1 MSENQNP
8 MHEPAPG
15 GGASDELTVA
25 QRQLN
30 VLRDKIRNLDKQ
42 LASATI
48 NNSRL
53 VAMLEA
59 AKSEIVRLKDAL
71 ERDGETPFSFATIT
85 QVNPA
90 QQARTGMNTAATVQ
104 DSVDIVQSG
113 RKLRV
118 AVSPLINLSQLSPGQ
133 EVLLNESLTVVA
145 ALGFERAGELV
156 TIKEMLGGDRV

>member
-15 GGASDELTVA
+15 AGPSDELTVA

-53 VAMLEA
+53 MAMLET

-71 ERDGETPFSFATIT
+71 ER
-85 QVNPA
+85 
-90 QQARTGMNTAATVQ
+90 
-104 DSVDIVQSG
+104 
-113 RKLRV
+113 
-118 AVSPLINLSQLSPGQ
+118 
-133 EVLLNESLTVVA
+133 
-145 ALGFERAGELV
+145 
-156 TIKEMLGGDRV
+156 